1 TDTIFHHTHLTY
13 NQIEKA
19 NDCIINLFSIRKMAA
34 ILKISTKTAFT
45 LRHKIISCL
54 KSIIK
59 SFKLNGEVEHDEYYL
74 SINLKGTRSQNM
86 PRSSKKRTSHGSNTR
101 GISSHKVCITSGI
114 DENDNMFFEVA
125 GTSSVTSKMIEDTV
139 VPRLTTI

>member
-1 TDTIFHHTHLTY
+1 
-13 NQIEKA
+13 
-19 NDCIINLFSIRKMAA
+19 
-34 ILKISTKTAFT
+34 
-45 LRHKIISCL
+45 
-54 KSIIK
+54 
-59 SFKLNGEVEHDEYYL
+59 
-74 SINLKGTRSQNM
+74 M

-139 VPRLTTI
+139 VPRLTTITKVITDCKSSYESIAKINIGI